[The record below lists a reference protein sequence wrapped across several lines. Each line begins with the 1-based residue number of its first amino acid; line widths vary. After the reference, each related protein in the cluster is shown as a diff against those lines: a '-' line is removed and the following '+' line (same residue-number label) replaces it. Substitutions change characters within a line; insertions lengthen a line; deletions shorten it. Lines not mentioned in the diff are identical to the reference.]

1 MSVSPRTMLG
11 AALAAWVALL
21 PAAQAGKWDVEA
33 CAAAEATLVVPPDS
47 SVAGMFGVAT
57 VLHGDILLVG
67 APLAVVNDIDSGA
80 VQIFRLQS
88 GRWVHAGALVP
99 ADADSGQQFGSAL
112 ALDAAIGRLVIGSAS
127 DDDVAQDRGSAYV
140 FVADG
145 AGGWIEQSKLVPDD
159 AKANSGFGW
168 SADIDGNTIIIGSPF
183 EDSEIGS
190 VVGNAYVFTMDRSG
204 RWTQQAKL
212 FPDVAPNGAI
222 FGAAVAVDGD
232 HALVGAPY
240 LGMEFIV
247 GAAHAFTRSGTS
259 WQHVQHIVSPISL
272 PRDRFGTSLDL
283 DGDVAI
289 IGAPRDA
296 PPTYGTL
303 SVFQVSAL
311 TSQLESVYYAAAPDM
326 TILDRFG
333 QSMRLQDDFVLVGA
347 PVHAG
352 VGAIYRYDRVG
363 PSVNFACK
371 LMLPRAAEGDFF
383 GTAIAVDGDRFAAA
397 ALMDDDLGQD
407 SGSVLIADFSPLSLG
422 DLNGDGVVNGFDL
435 ALLLGAWGACPAR
448 PAACPADLDG
458 NSIVNGV
465 DLAILLASWG

>member
-1 MSVSPRTMLG
+1 MSTSPGMMLG
-11 AALAAWVALL
+11 AVLAAWVALL
-21 PAAQAGKWDVEA
+21 PAAQAGWDVDE
-33 CAAAEATLVVPPDS
+33 CAAAEATLVTPPDS

-67 APLAVVNDIDSGA
+67 APLAAVNDIDSGA
-80 VQIFRLQS
+80 VLIFRLQS
-88 GRWVHAGALVP
+88 GRWAHAGALVP
-99 ADADSGQQFGSAL
+99 ADADAGQQFGSSL
-112 ALDAAIGRLVIGSAS
+112 ALDAAAGRLVVGSAS
-127 DDDVAQDRGSAYV
+127 DDDVAKDRGSAYV
-140 FVADG
+140 YVADG
-145 AGGWIEQSKLVPDD
+145 AGGWIEQSKLVPED

-168 SADIDGNTIIIGSPF
+168 SADIDDDTIVIGAPF
-183 EDSEIGS
+183 EDNVIGAL
-190 VVGNAYVFTMDRSG
+190 VGNAYVFTMDGRG

-232 HALVGAPY
+232 RALVGAPY

-272 PRDRFGTSLDL
+272 ARDRFGTSLDL
-283 DGDVAI
+283 DGDLAI

-303 SVFQVSAL
+303 SVFLYSARIG
-311 TSQLESVYYAAAPDM
+311 QWESVYYAAAPDM
-326 TILDRFG
+326 TVLDRFG

-363 PSVNFACK
+363 PAVTFACK
-371 LMLPRAAEGDFF
+371 LMLPEAAEGDYF
-383 GTAIAVDGDRFAAA
+383 GTALAVDGDRFAAA
-397 ALMDDDLGQD
+397 ALMDDELGTD
-407 SGSVLIADFSPLSLG
+407 SGSVLVADFGLSNPA
-422 DLNGDGVVNGFDL
+422 DLSGDGVVNGVDL
-435 ALLLGAWGACPAR
+435 ALLLGAWGACPTR
-448 PAACPADLDG
+448 PGTCPADLDG
-458 NSIVNGV
+458 NGVVNGI
-465 DLAILLASWG
+465 DLAIVLASWG